1 MSALFYSS
9 LSTTGMPCQGHSQ
22 IPTPNHQHLDALL
35 GKKGCSMLGNH
46 LRALRL
52 GHWNT
57 PCLVPI
63 YLTLKGKRQALP
75 CHLAPSLFSLSCLCL
90 AFYPSGS
97 SSFNPG
103 CCPQA
108 GWVHLPLL
116 ILGEGKLVLI
126 PFPCLHSAPSLPSTT
141 SLRASLLEPSA
152 PLPRCAS
159 ATPRVCQQPYL

>member
-1 MSALFYSS
+1 MLISAAVSQPLV
-9 LSTTGMPCQGHSQ
+9 GHARDAPRS
-22 IPTPNHQHLDALL
+22 PTPNHQHLVALL

-57 PCLVPI
+57 PCLVSI

-75 CHLAPSLFSLSCLCL
+75 CHLAPPLFSLSCLCL
-90 AFYPSGS
+90 AFSGS

-108 GWVHLPLL
+108 GWVHLPLHV
-116 ILGEGKLVLI
+116 LGEGKLVLI
-126 PFPCLHSAPSLPSTT
+126 PFPCLHSAPSLPTTT

-159 ATPRVCQQPYL
+159 ATPPVCQ